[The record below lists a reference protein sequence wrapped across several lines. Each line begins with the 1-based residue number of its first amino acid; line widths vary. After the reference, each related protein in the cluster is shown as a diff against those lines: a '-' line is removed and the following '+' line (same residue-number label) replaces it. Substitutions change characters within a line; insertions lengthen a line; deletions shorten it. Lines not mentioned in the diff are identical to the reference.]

1 MLCNTNLSI
10 SLKDEIG
17 QYKMADFNLFQI
29 NNIDDKFE
37 NLHIY
42 LTNNTGIEIKVKCP
56 VCHRYHCYKFKISDF
71 KMSKMFLAGCEYS
84 GISIL
89 FIGNKQKISETINRY
104 RKIENMVHTM
114 IQV

>member
-17 QYKMADFNLFQI
+17 QYKIVNFNLFQI
-29 NNIDDKFE
+29 NNIDDEFE
-37 NLHIY
+37 NFHIY
-42 LTNNTGIEIKVKCP
+42 LTNNMGIEIKMKCP

-71 KMSKMFLAGCEYS
+71 KCSKMFLAGCEYS
-84 GISIL
+84 GITIL

-104 RKIENMVHTM
+104 RKIESMVHAM